1 VASALD
7 PLKLLEEIRAM
18 QAHLVALADGGEV
31 PIATPEPPDLS
42 GFVASLS
49 STWRAGEVRPTFS
62 VEAKPRYLRTLQA
75 VVQPDVQRTL
85 KKDMPPATATS
96 FLRPAAKAPKPVS
109 ERPKPIYA
117 TPGKPV
123 YHAFTMIWPIVCRRL
138 EGCPNISSAQLFD
151 ELCIRFPGRFHPRHL
166 SRQLEKRV
174 KEWRQDARARGV
186 VIPPRKN
193 RRFSNKPRGRAMV
206 PYSCVAHLTEMHQW
220 LEEHPDQTA
229 KEVLIEFQARYPGT
243 YRHSHLRTLRKRV
256 QVWRREAIQR
266 LIFQL
271 QEHTQDVGSETELL
285 APSASDRALFKIDK
299 ILTNTPS
306 LTATGNIV
314 HEALGNK
321 IT

>member
-1 VASALD
+1 LD

-18 QAHLVALADGGEV
+18 QAHLVALADGRDV
-31 PIATPEPPDLS
+31 PTATAEPPDLS

-49 STWRAGEVRPTFS
+49 SAWRAGEVRPTFT
-62 VEAKPRYLRTLQA
+62 VEAKPRYLRSLKA

-96 FLRPAAKAPKPVS
+96 FLGPAAKAPKPVS

-123 YHAFTMIWPIVCRRL
+123 YHAFTMIWPLVCRRL
-138 EGCPNISSAQLFD
+138 EGCPNIGSAQLFD
-151 ELCIRFPGRFHPRHL
+151 ELCIQFPGRFHPRHL

-229 KEVLIEFQARYPGT
+229 KELLVEFQARYPGT

-271 QEHTQDVGSETELL
+271 QQHTQDVSSETELL
-285 APSASDRALFKIDK
+285 APSASDRAFFKIDK

-306 LTATGNIV
+306 LTAAGNML